1 MKTEGRESHIY
12 RLHSMCV
19 HAQLPSH
26 VQLFA
31 ASWTVAHQAPL
42 SMGFF
47 FKKNSGVG
55 FHFLLQG
62 VFPTQ
67 GSNLP
72 LLCLLH
78 CRQIFYPLSP
88 WGSPFYVPALNFF

>member
-42 SMGFF
+42 PMEFPGE
-47 FKKNSGVG
+47 NTGVG
-55 FHFLLQG
+55 CQLQ
-62 VFPTQ
+62 PHE
-67 GSNLP
+67 
-72 LLCLLH
+72 CD
-78 CRQIFYPLSP
+78 
-88 WGSPFYVPALNFF
+88 

>member
-19 HAQLPSH
+19 PAELCSR

-47 FKKNSGVG
+47 SRTLEGVSIS
-55 FHFLLQG
+55 LSR
-62 VFPTQ
+62 VF
-67 GSNLP
+67 SLP
-72 LLCLLH
+72 KDQTCL
-78 CRQIFYPLSP
+78 S
-88 WGSPFYVPALNFF
+88 YVSYIADRFFIH